1 MPSFKKAKS
10 NNWIENDQFGDFNA
24 CKDATTTTKSP
35 RKTPGG
41 RKRNRENNNT
51 IKQGP
56 SKAFSMP
63 ETDLDQDRM
72 AAPASSVLDP
82 SQLWIQRHHPASVE
96 ELAVNTKKIDE
107 VRSWLVS
114 SVNKGNVRHSNVQS
128 SVTHD
133 FCLQEDCWCLQ
144 GLQGRERRPC

>member
-10 NNWIENDQFGDFNA
+10 NNWIESDQFGDFDA
-24 CKDATTTTKSP
+24 CKDEPTTKSP

-51 IKQGP
+51 IKSGP
-56 SKAFSMP
+56 AKAYSVP
-63 ETDLDQDRM
+63 ETTLDQDRM

-114 SVNKGNVRHSNVQS
+114 SVNKGNFLSQVLNI
-128 SVTHD
+128 
-133 FCLQEDCWCLQ
+133 L
-144 GLQGRERRPC
+144 

>member
-10 NNWIENDQFGDFNA
+10 NNWIESDQFGDFDA
-24 CKDATTTTKSP
+24 AKDEPTTTKSP
-35 RKTPGG
+35 RKTPAGG

-56 SKAFSMP
+56 SKAYSVP
-63 ETDLDQDRM
+63 ETALDQDRM
-72 AAPASSVLDP
+72 AAQDSSVLDP

-107 VRSWLVS
+107 VRSWLVG
-114 SVNKGNVRHSNVQS
+114 SVNKGNVYHSTEGNRQIRS
-128 SVTHD
+128 
-133 FCLQEDCWCLQ
+133 
-144 GLQGRERRPC
+144 

>member
-1 MPSFKKAKS
+1 MPNFKKAKS
-10 NNWIENDQFGDFNA
+10 SNWIESDQFGDFDA
-24 CKDATTTTKSP
+24 CKDEPTITKSP
-35 RKTPGG
+35 RKNPGG

-51 IKQGP
+51 IKNGP
-56 SKAFSMP
+56 TKAYSVP
-63 ETDLDQDRM
+63 ETILEQERT

-114 SVNKGNVRHSNVQS
+114 SVDRGNASTSNVL
-128 SVTHD
+128 HI
-133 FCLQEDCWCLQ
+133 
-144 GLQGRERRPC
+144 

>member
-1 MPSFKKAKS
+1 MPNFKKAKS
-10 NNWIENDQFGDFNA
+10 SNWIESDQFGDFDA
-24 CKDATTTTKSP
+24 CKDEPTITKSP

-51 IKQGP
+51 IKNGP
-56 SKAFSMP
+56 VKAYSVP
-63 ETDLDQDRM
+63 ETTLEQERM
-72 AAPASSVLDP
+72 AAPASSILDP

-114 SVNKGNVRHSNVQS
+114 SVDRGNVTYQYLMS
-128 SVTHD
+128 SLIHQ
-133 FCLQEDCWCLQ
+133 FCLQEVCWC
-144 GLQGRERRPC
+144 

>member
-1 MPSFKKAKS
+1 MIMPSFKKAKS
-10 NNWIENDQFGDFNA
+10 NNWIESDQFGDFDT
-24 CKDATTTTKSP
+24 CKDETTTTKSP

-56 SKAFSMP
+56 SKAISVP
-63 ETDLDQDRM
+63 ETTLDQDRM

-114 SVNKGNVRHSNVQS
+114 SVNRGNVRHSHVQS
-128 SVTHD
+128 LEIND
-133 FCLQEDCWCLQ
+133 FCLQEDCWC
-144 GLQGRERRPC
+144 